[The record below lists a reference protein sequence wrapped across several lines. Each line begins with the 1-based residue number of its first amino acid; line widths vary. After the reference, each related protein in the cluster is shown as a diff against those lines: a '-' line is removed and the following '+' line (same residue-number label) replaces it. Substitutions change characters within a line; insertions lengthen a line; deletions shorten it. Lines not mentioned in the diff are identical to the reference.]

1 MSKCYNF
8 SAQKIGDKSC
18 SVHGWG
24 FQYVHNHAAT
34 NGASLY
40 IAGLV
45 LENEISRIQVENL
58 SQSEIGQIV
67 KMIKIAGYEICE
79 RAMKLLEHVIDGSL
93 EEGVSYGSYTS
104 RGFFMFLA
112 LAKRHENLDFS
123 NHPWIIKQFNF
134 YKSTAVK
141 NYIWTVGFADT
152 SYNWFYGP
160 EAQLYFL
167 DK

>member
-1 MSKCYNF
+1 M
-8 SAQKIGDKSC
+8 
-18 SVHGWG
+18 
-24 FQYVHNHAAT
+24 
-34 NGASLY
+34 
-40 IAGLV
+40 
-45 LENEISRIQVENL
+45 
-58 SQSEIGQIV
+58 
-67 KMIKIAGYEICE
+67 AGYEICE

-93 EEGVSYGSYTS
+93 EEGVSYGTYTS

-112 LAKRHENLDFS
+112 LAKRHANLNFS
-123 NHPWIIKQFNF
+123 NHPWIRKQFNF

-141 NYIWTVGFADT
+141 NYKWTIGFADA